1 MRIGLKRAYARKKSQ
16 EPLGFGL
23 EFIET
28 KIV

>member
-1 MRIGLKRAYARKKSQ
+1 MRIGLKRDNSRKKSQ
-16 EPLGFGL
+16 ESLALGL

>member
-1 MRIGLKRAYARKKSQ
+1 MRIGLKRAYARKKSH
-16 EPLGFGL
+16 ESLGLGL

>member
-1 MRIGLKRAYARKKSQ
+1 MRIGLKRGYSRKKSQ
-16 EPLGFGL
+16 ESPALGL